1 MALACLRVMLKMN
14 GFQVIA
20 SQEAKARLVERIA
33 LKEISV
39 QDVAEWLKKHTRRL

>member
-1 MALACLRVMLKMN
+1 MALACLRVMLKLN

-39 QDVAEWLKKHTRRL
+39 QDVADWLKKHTRHL